1 MRRFFYVISFLSFS
15 MYEIPVALFYSALFL
30 LIIYRNNFF
39 RIQGISNGWF
49 SVAFAVKIIF
59 GIGNLLV
66 WYYLIGHGDSL
77 NYFSDSKLIYNTLP
91 ENPWHYLQLT
101 FGYRSN
107 NTYPDELRYVSDFMI
122 YSWNNVEYTMVRINA
137 ILNVFTFGSAFGN
150 VIILCFLCFCG
161 AVALLRSLVKR
172 YAERSKLLFLLI
184 FFLPSLT
191 FWGSGLLKEGMAVLL
206 MSLLFIQLNFL
217 DSEVRTGAK
226 RRRVIYIIVILLA
239 VYLIRDFLL
248 ALIIPNLIIWRIAT
262 ERPGNKVLKYAI
274 MSAGLILLIGVAD
287 LLTGTINIARSF
299 SHVQAYFNI
308 NVSEPDYSF
317 YALDGT
323 IHNFIRALPWAVNN
337 ILIRP
342 NILNSTGIF
351 RLYTSIELILCWG
364 FIAWCCLRK
373 RKNALS
379 PAILFLIFFSVELL
393 IIYGLLVTDADTLSR
408 YRTLPLFFML
418 VAGVCSLQQSAPEQ
432 VNDHERT

>member
-39 RIQGISNGWF
+39 RIPGISNGWF
-49 SVAFAVKIIF
+49 SIAFAVKIIF

-91 ENPWHYLQLT
+91 EDPWYYLQLT

-122 YSWNNVEYTMVRINA
+122 YSWNNIEYTMVRINA

-161 AVALLRSLVKR
+161 AVALLRSLVKK
-172 YAERSKLLFLLI
+172 YAERNKLLFLLI

-217 DSEVRTGAK
+217 DSEVYRSVK
-226 RRRVIYIIVILLA
+226 RRRVIYIIFILLTI
-239 VYLIRDFLL
+239 YLVRDFLL
-248 ALIIPNLIIWRIAT
+248 LLIIPNLIIWRIAIHRR
-262 ERPGNKVLKYAI
+262 ENRFFKYGVI
-274 MSAGLILLIGVAD
+274 TAGFILLIFLAD
-287 LLTGTINIARSF
+287 LLTGTINIPASF
-299 SHVQAYFNI
+299 SHIQAYFNI

-323 IHNFIRALPWAVNN
+323 LSNFLQAVPRAINN
-337 ILIRP
+337 ILFRP
-342 NILNSTGIF
+342 NVFNSTGIF
-351 RLYTSIELILCWG
+351 RLYTSIELIFCWG
-364 FIAWCCLRK
+364 FLAWCCTRR
-373 RKNALS
+373 RKNGLTPAL
-379 PAILFLIFFSVELL
+379 LFLIFFSVELL

-408 YRTLPLFFML
+408 YRTLPLLFLLM
-418 VAGVCSLQQSAPEQ
+418 AGVCSLHQSAPEQ
-432 VNDHERT
+432 INDPKGT